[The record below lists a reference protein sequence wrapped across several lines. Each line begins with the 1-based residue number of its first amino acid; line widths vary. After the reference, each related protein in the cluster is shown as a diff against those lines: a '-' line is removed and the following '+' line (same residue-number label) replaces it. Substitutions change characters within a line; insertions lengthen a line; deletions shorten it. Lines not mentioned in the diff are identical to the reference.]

1 MEKIALLPGGFKPP
15 HAGHYNAAKWLAAN
29 TDADTVVVRIGAKE
43 REGVT
48 REMSLQLWDLYRD
61 SDPDPLSKKLTIDLS
76 FMGSPVRDVY
86 DFVEKI
92 APEGSTI
99 YLAMGEK
106 DINDARFKNIGK
118 FAEPRNIK
126 FETVLVPP
134 QAGGV
139 SGTEMRGFIRNNQE
153 TFFYNSLPD
162 HMSLKDKKEA
172 WDVVTIQSEMMMGTM
187 NNQEKA
193 KHNKNMKRLSKDLK
207 KQGDRY
213 EKVPSY
219 IKGTLTRKMYENFPP
234 YKAKEV
240 QYTRYRASDVFTR
253 DPEKAKK
260 LGYSEGDTY
269 EKMAAKGKKRGNLK
283 QGTVRKRLKIKA
295 GDKIPLSKINQAIS
309 RIKKMENP
317 SEKTKNILKP

>member
-61 SDPDPLSKKLTIDLS
+61 SDPDPLSNKLTIDLS
-76 FMGSPVRDVY
+76 TSNSPVSDVY

-92 APEGSTI
+92 APEGFTV

-126 FETVLVPP
+126 FKTVLVPP

-172 WDVVTIQSEMMMGTM
+172 WDIV
-187 NNQEKA
+187 
-193 KHNKNMKRLSKDLK
+193 
-207 KQGDRY
+207 
-213 EKVPSY
+213 
-219 IKGTLTRKMYENFPP
+219 
-234 YKAKEV
+234 
-240 QYTRYRASDVFTR
+240 
-253 DPEKAKK
+253 
-260 LGYSEGDTY
+260 
-269 EKMAAKGKKRGNLK
+269 
-283 QGTVRKRLKIKA
+283 
-295 GDKIPLSKINQAIS
+295 
-309 RIKKMENP
+309 
-317 SEKTKNILKP
+317 TKNINEGSGGADTSWEDEKGNKVTLQDILDLTKDLPIKNFPTEKLARIVLNWDDNPEEIEKISQVTVSKQYPILIMVDESGNI